1 MPRPQP
7 PRRSM
12 ASGIPLL
19 IKRNTALFA
28 LTLAFTGS
36 GMQFAFLLGPLMV
49 IAIMGSATWS
59 GVAVGLIGLSRFLV
73 AYPVGQIADT
83 YGRKPGVLFGLVIGL
98 AVTIVRG

>member
-1 MPRPQP
+1 MHKPA
-7 PRRSM
+7 RRSM
-12 ASGIPLL
+12 ASGIPPL

-59 GVAVGLIGLSRFLV
+59 GIAVGLVRRV
-73 AYPVGQIADT
+73 QRNNA
-83 YGRKPGVLFGLVIGL
+83 VLAAKCACL
-98 AVTIVRG
+98 ARE